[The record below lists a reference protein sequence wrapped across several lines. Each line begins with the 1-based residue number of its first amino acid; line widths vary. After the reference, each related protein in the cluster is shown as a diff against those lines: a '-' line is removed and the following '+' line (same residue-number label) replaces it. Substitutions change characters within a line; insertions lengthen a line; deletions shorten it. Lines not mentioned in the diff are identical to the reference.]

1 MPTRC
6 LDIKED
12 KRFSTTSPIAIG
24 VWLALFLV
32 INVVMPL
39 GFMYFIVNIFVFIL
53 VHLFFQFEARL
64 IFLSL
69 KFLKVHSVLTPNF
82 EDKTYLQDETRF
94 AQIARSTH
102 PRSLKEKRL
111 KFEQAEKALV
121 AYQKKLAALEKG
133 KK

>member
-1 MPTRC
+1 MPTKC

-12 KRFSTTSPIAIG
+12 RRFTTTSPIAIG
-24 VWLALFLV
+24 VWLVLFLI

-69 KFLKVHSVLTPNF
+69 KFLKVHPILSPNF
-82 EDKTYLQDETRF
+82 EDKSFLQDETRF
-94 AQIARSTH
+94 AQVARVTH
-102 PRSLKEKRL
+102 PKVLKAKRL
-111 KFEQAEKALV
+111 KFEQAEKALA